1 MGKLS
6 IYEFKDYKVYL
17 RQWIER
23 TPNKGRGQR
32 KLMAEAIG
40 CQTPFITHVLS
51 GDYHLSLEQA
61 EACAR
66 WLGFNDSESEFFV
79 LLVMRQRAGT
89 RGLEAMAS
97 RQISKRREAETVLK
111 KRLNIPDEMTLEDQ
125 LVYYSNWYYAA
136 IHMACHIPALQNAD
150 ALRSRLGLSTQEIM
164 AALEFL
170 TEHKLIE
177 QTKNGYRVSRPAL
190 HLGRG
195 SLLLP
200 QHHTQWRLRAME
212 SFRKNDPGNLFY
224 SGVASL
230 SREDYEWVRERFAQT
245 LEEAVSRVKE
255 SKDETMAAICFDVFE
270 L

>member
-6 IYEFKDYKVYL
+6 IYEFKDYKTYL

-23 TPNKGRGQR
+23 TPNNGRGQR

-66 WLGFNDSESEFFV
+66 WLGFNDSEGEFFV

-111 KRLNIPDEMTLEDQ
+111 KRLNIRDEMTLEDQ
-125 LVYYSNWYYAA
+125 LVYYLSL
-136 IHMACHIPALQNAD
+136 IHI
-150 ALRSRLGLSTQEIM
+150 
-164 AALEFL
+164 
-170 TEHKLIE
+170 
-177 QTKNGYRVSRPAL
+177 
-190 HLGRG
+190 
-195 SLLLP
+195 
-200 QHHTQWRLRAME
+200 
-212 SFRKNDPGNLFY
+212 
-224 SGVASL
+224 
-230 SREDYEWVRERFAQT
+230 
-245 LEEAVSRVKE
+245 
-255 SKDETMAAICFDVFE
+255 
-270 L
+270 